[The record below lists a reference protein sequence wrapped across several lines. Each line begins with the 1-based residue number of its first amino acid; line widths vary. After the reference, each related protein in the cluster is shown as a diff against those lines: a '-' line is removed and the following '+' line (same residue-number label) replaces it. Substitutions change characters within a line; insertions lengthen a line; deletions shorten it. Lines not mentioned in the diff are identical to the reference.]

1 MRQVMRDW
9 DEGIILG
16 DFPKLS
22 DDVVRVVV
30 PVHWHCQCICYED
43 ACNIGLTSTVD
54 VGPVSQALA
63 IESNVH
69 HGVRFGTIPPVY
81 SDT

>member
-16 DFPKLS
+16 DFPKLP

-63 IESNVH
+63 IES
-69 HGVRFGTIPPVY
+69 HGTPRSPLCNHPPVY
-81 SDT
+81 SYT